1 MRPDS
6 WSTSYLFRWPFGISM
21 VTSNSTASFSL
32 RSGDLGSP
40 QCGAWMHRGTKEVRV
55 RRVLLASATVL
66 LLLTG
71 YAVADVVDLAPG
83 VLTRDRPA
91 AAPAPTVSSTPA
103 LVGASGD
110 PALKGGLGVSVRDGI
125 TGEEIWALDADRAR
139 VPASTV
145 KLLSA
150 LAVADGLD
158 LRDTMTTEVAAVP
171 GSTEVVLVASGDTLL
186 APGRGNAGQVAGRA
200 GLADPARQGPDALPG
215 SGPPTGAL

>member
-1 MRPDS
+1 IRSSRMRPDS
-6 WSTSYLFRWPFGISM
+6 WSTSSLFRWPFGISM

-55 RRVLLASATVL
+55 RRVLLASAAVL

-91 AAPAPTVSSTPA
+91 AAPAPTVSSTRALALLPSPAASVDAVLTATGAEAPAPTAAGLQSA

-110 PALKGGLGVSVRDGI
+110 PALKGGLGVSVRDGL
-125 TGEEIWALDADRAR
+125 TGEVIWALDADRAR
-139 VPASTV
+139 VPPRRGTPTTCATGSRR
-145 KLLSA
+145 LS
-150 LAVADGLD
+150 
-158 LRDTMTTEVAAVP
+158 
-171 GSTEVVLVASGDTLL
+171 S
-186 APGRGNAGQVAGRA
+186 
-200 GLADPARQGPDALPG
+200 
-215 SGPPTGAL
+215 